1 MEGAC
6 PRMKKQK
13 VRRPLYWLMPLLF
26 ALPFALGGLYVFQQ
40 YAPKAF
46 HPKAIVKMGVMEK
59 ECAEEMQKFFKSRR

>member
-6 PRMKKQK
+6 PLMKKQK

-40 YAPKAF
+40 YAPKLTSL
-46 HPKAIVKMGVMEK
+46 MEVAMK
-59 ECAEEMQKFFKSRR
+59 LVVIP